1 MAPVNQRLFG
11 TDLRLLRDLDRQN
24 SRVRGS
30 DLSVRTRL
38 RSGRADLEAV
48 TGVDNLKQALL
59 LRLLTPI
66 GELAPLGH
74 PDYGSRLNE
83 LVGELNNARTHNRAK
98 MFVLQATIAEPRIAR
113 VLKVDVAASGT
124 DRTELEISVQAQT
137 IEGPATLNL
146 VFPFSLEGSTT
157 T

>member
-1 MAPVNQRLFG
+1 
-11 TDLRLLRDLDRQN
+11 
-24 SRVRGS
+24 
-30 DLSVRTRL
+30 
-38 RSGRADLEAV
+38 
-48 TGVDNLKQALL
+48 
-59 LRLLTPI
+59 
-66 GELAPLGH
+66 
-74 PDYGSRLNE
+74 
-83 LVGELNNARTHNRAK
+83 